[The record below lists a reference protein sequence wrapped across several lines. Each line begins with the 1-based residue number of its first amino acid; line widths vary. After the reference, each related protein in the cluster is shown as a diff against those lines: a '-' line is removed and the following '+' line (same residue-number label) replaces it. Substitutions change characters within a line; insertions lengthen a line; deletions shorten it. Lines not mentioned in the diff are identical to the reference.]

1 MSSIT
6 NKKLSK
12 YVLLLLLF
20 LLRIQ
25 QSLSNSAQFSCQKH
39 QIVHSSIEL
48 SAVLFPNYKRILYI
62 TTFELLRTSSRSR
75 AVVQRCSV
83 KKVFLEIS
91 QNSQENTCARVF
103 IKKRLWQRCFPLN
116 FVKFLRILFFIEQLW
131 WLLLEK
137 FTSQYGS
144 WISQI
149 STSLKLKNM
158 FNFWNR

>member
-25 QSLSNSAQFSCQKH
+25 QSLLNSVQFSCQKH
-39 QIVHSSIEL
+39 QIAHPSIEL

-91 QNSQENTCARVF
+91 QNS
-103 IKKRLWQRCFPLN
+103 
-116 FVKFLRILFFIEQLW
+116 
-131 WLLLEK
+131 
-137 FTSQYGS
+137 
-144 WISQI
+144 
-149 STSLKLKNM
+149 
-158 FNFWNR
+158 

>member
-25 QSLSNSAQFSCQKH
+25 QSLLNSVQFSCQKH
-39 QIVHSSIEL
+39 QIAHPSIEL
-48 SAVLFPNYKRILYI
+48 SAVLFPNYKRTLYI

-75 AVVQRCSV
+75 VVVQRCSV

-103 IKKRLWQRCFPLN
+103 IKKRLCQRCFPLN
-116 FVKFLRILFFIEQLW
+116 FVKFLRILFFIEHLW
-131 WLLLEK
+131 WLLLKK
-137 FTSQYGS
+137 FSSQYGS
-144 WISQI
+144 
-149 STSLKLKNM
+149 
-158 FNFWNR
+158 